1 MVGTKPT
8 DLPSSKALCRHR
20 LYDGTDVKRGMGD
33 GGREEVDIDIDR
45 WRKIYA
51 LVTARHIY
59 IWKLCI
65 KAGNPDDAV

>member
-1 MVGTKPT
+1 
-8 DLPSSKALCRHR
+8 
-20 LYDGTDVKRGMGD
+20 MGD

-51 LVTARHIY
+51 LVTERHIY

>member
-20 LYDGTDVKRGMGD
+20 LYDATDVRRGMGD

-45 WRKIYA
+45 
-51 LVTARHIY
+51 
-59 IWKLCI
+59 
-65 KAGNPDDAV
+65 